1 MDIEH
6 GLTHNG
12 ALMDWIKDAGLVV
25 AGLTALYFGAEWL
38 VGGSAKLA
46 VKWGISPLVVGL
58 TIVAFGTSAP
68 ELFVS
73 MQFMFANPPQPD
85 AALGNV
91 VGSNICNI
99 ALILGIS
106 ALICRLEIKSDLLRR
121 DLPILVVA
129 TLVFLAMLWD
139 WNWGDRDSAGWIER
153 DSAGKYFARWEGIV
167 MFVALIFYTIWCLRS
182 CKKEKNSEVLAEF
195 ESEFGAPEGIRE
207 NNGLLALLVFGGLVT
222 LYFGA
227 EWMKS
232 GGIGLAER
240 FGVSPAIISLTVV
253 AFATS
258 VPELATSIIA
268 AAKKEGDIITGNI
281 IGSCIFNML
290 CVIGLT
296 SSIEPMHITEIE
308 IVDLAVMGG
317 LTLLLVPMMLTGRR
331 ITRVE
336 GALLLT
342 GYLGYCGLLWQR
354 INAG

>member
-1 MDIEH
+1 M
-6 GLTHNG
+6 
-12 ALMDWIKDAGLVV
+12 

-73 MQFMFANPPQPD
+73 LQFMFAEPPQPD

-91 VGSNICNI
+91 IGSNICNI

-121 DLPILVVA
+121 DLPILMLA
-129 TLVFLAMLWD
+129 TLVFMVML
-139 WNWGDRDSAGWIER
+139 RD
-153 DSAGKYFARWEGIV
+153 GKFERWEGVV
-167 MFVALIFYTIWCLRS
+167 MFTSLIAYTIWCLRS
-182 CKKEKNSEVLAEF
+182 CKKEKNPEVLAEF
-195 ESEFGAPEGIRE
+195 EEEFGAPEQIKD
-207 NNGLLALLVFGGLVT
+207 NNAWLTVLVLGGLVA

-227 EWMKS
+227 EWMMV
-232 GGIGLAER
+232 GGIGLAQR

-281 IGSCIFNML
+281 IGSCLFNLL
-290 CVIGLT
+290 CVIGL
-296 SSIEPMHITEIE
+296 SASMKPMVITEIE
-308 IVDLAVMGG
+308 VTDLVVVCV
-317 LTLLLVPMMLTGRR
+317 LTLLLVPMMMTGRR

-336 GALLLT
+336 GVLLLAA
-342 GYLGYCGLLWQR
+342 YLGYCGLLWQR
-354 INAG
+354 INAGAVG

>member
-1 MDIEH
+1 
-6 GLTHNG
+6 
-12 ALMDWIKDAGLVV
+12 MDWIKDAGLVV

-73 MQFMFANPPQPD
+73 LQFMFADPPQPD

-121 DLPILVVA
+121 DLPILVGV
-129 TLVFLAMLWD
+129 TLVFIVMLLD
-139 WNWGDRDSAGWIER
+139 MR
-153 DSAGKYFARWEGIV
+153 FVRWEGIA
-167 MFVALIFYTIWCLRS
+167 MFSALVVYTIWCLRS
-182 CKKEKNSEVLAEF
+182 CRKEKNPEVLAEF
-195 ESEFGAPEGIRE
+195 ESEFGAPAEIRE

-227 EWMKS
+227 DWMKT

-281 IGSCIFNML
+281 IGSCLFNML

-296 SSIEPMHITEIE
+296 SSIEPMYITEIE
-308 IVDLAVMGG
+308 IVDVAVMGG

-336 GALLLT
+336 GALLLA
-342 GYLGYCGLLWQR
+342 GYLAYCGLLWQR

>member
-1 MDIEH
+1 
-6 GLTHNG
+6 
-12 ALMDWIKDAGLVV
+12 MDWIKDAGLVV

-73 MQFMFANPPQPD
+73 LQFMFANPPQPD

-91 VGSNICNI
+91 IGSNICNI

-106 ALICRLEIKSDLLRR
+106 ALICRLEIKMDLLRR
-121 DLPILVVA
+121 DLPILVGA
-129 TLVFLAMLWD
+129 TVVFMAMLWD
-139 WNWGDRDSAGWIER
+139 MHFS
-153 DSAGKYFARWEGIV
+153 RWEGCAL
-167 MFVALIFYTIWCLRS
+167 FAALIVYTIWCLRS
-182 CKKEKNSEVLAEF
+182 CRKEKNPEVLAEF
-195 ESEFGAPEGIRE
+195 EEEFGAPEEIKDK
-207 NNGLLALLVFGGLVT
+207 NAWLALLVFGGLVT

-258 VPELATSIIA
+258 VPELATSIVA
-268 AAKKEGDIITGNI
+268 SAKKEGDIITGNI
-281 IGSCIFNML
+281 IGSCLFNLL
-290 CVIGLT
+290 CVIGVTATVKPMAITDIKLT
-296 SSIEPMHITEIE
+296 D
-308 IVDLAVMGG
+308 IVVVCF
-317 LTLLLVPMMLTGRR
+317 LTLLLVPMMITGRR
-331 ITRVE
+331 ITRFE
-336 GALLLT
+336 GVLLLAC
-342 GYLGYCGLLWQR
+342 YVGYCGILWQR
-354 INAG
+354 ISSGAA

>member
-1 MDIEH
+1 MDSAGVLNH
-6 GLTHNG
+6 SAAH
-12 ALMDWIKDAGLVV
+12 MDWLKDVGLLL

-73 MQFMFANPPQPD
+73 LQFMFAEPPQPD

-91 VGSNICNI
+91 IGSNICNI
-99 ALILGIS
+99 ALILGVS

-121 DLPILVVA
+121 DLPILVLA
-129 TLVFLAMLWD
+129 TLVFMAMLWD
-139 WNWGDRDSAGWIER
+139 RN
-153 DSAGKYFARWEGIV
+153 FARWEGIV
-167 MFVALIFYTIWCLRS
+167 LFASLIVYTVWCLRS
-182 CKKEKNSEVLAEF
+182 CKQEKNPEVLAEF
-195 ESEFGAPEGIRE
+195 EEEFGAPDEIKD
-207 NNGLLALLVFGGLVT
+207 NNGLLALMVFGGLVT

-268 AAKKEGDIITGNI
+268 SAKKEGDIITGNI
-281 IGSCIFNML
+281 IGSCLFNLL
-290 CVIGLT
+290 CVIGVSAT
-296 SSIEPMHITEIE
+296 VKPMAITDIA
-308 IVDLAVMGG
+308 VTDLVVVCA
-317 LTLLLVPMMLTGRR
+317 LTLLLVPMMITGRR
-331 ITRVE
+331 ITRFE
-336 GALLLT
+336 GIVLLAV
-342 GYLGYCGLLWQR
+342 YIGYCGLLWQR
-354 INAG
+354 INAGAVA